1 LIEAD
6 RPPREGPDSWRETT
20 PPSFFQ
26 RKKKG
31 VKRFII
37 KRILLMGVTL
47 LGLTIVVFLVS
58 RVAPGDP
65 ARLAAGPD
73 ATEEM
78 VQVISKEFGLDQPL
92 VVQYGKYI
100 QGLLQ
105 GNFGRSIRTRHEVR
119 EDIKTFLPATLEL
132 VLISIALATLLGI
145 LFGVLSA
152 VYQDTWIDHLLRFF
166 TVTGVAVPMFWLG
179 IMLQLLLASKI
190 HLLPI
195 GGRLD
200 TILQPPEGIT
210 HLFLIDSLVSGNG
223 RVFFN
228 ALAHILL
235 PAVVLSFPALASI
248 TRINRAE
255 MLEVLH
261 RDFILNEK
269 AQGISKRLILWKY
282 ALKNALIPTLTM
294 IGLRYGW
301 MLGGT
306 IVVEMVFDWPGIGNY
321 AVAAAVYS
329 DFQPVMAVTVVLGLN
344 FMIANLLVDLGYG
357 YLDPRV
363 RYE

>member
-1 LIEAD
+1 M
-6 RPPREGPDSWRETT
+6 
-20 PPSFFQ
+20 
-26 RKKKG
+26 
-31 VKRFII
+31 KRFII
-37 KRILLMGVTL
+37 KRLLLLGITL
-47 LGLTIVVFLVS
+47 LGLTIVVFIVS

-100 QGLLQ
+100 QGLFQ
-105 GNFGRSIRTRHEVR
+105 GNFGRSIRTRHEVWD
-119 EDIKTFLPATLEL
+119 DIKTFLPATVEL
-132 VLISIALATLLGI
+132 VLVSIALATFLGI

-152 VYQDTWIDHLLRFF
+152 VYRDTWIDHLLRFF

-179 IMLQLLLASKI
+179 IMLQLLLSAK
-190 HLLPI
+190 LQFLPI

-200 TILQPPEGIT
+200 TLLQPPEVIT
-210 HLFLIDSLVSGNG
+210 RLFLIDSLVTGNG
-223 RVFFN
+223 KVFIN
-228 ALAHILL
+228 SLSHILL
-235 PAVVLSFPALASI
+235 PAFVLCFPALASI
-248 TRINRAE
+248 ARINRAE

-269 AQGISKRLILWKY
+269 AQGISKQLIIRKY
-282 ALKNALIPTLTM
+282 ALKNALLPTLTM

-329 DFQPVMAVTVVLGLN
+329 DFQPVMGVTVVLGLN

>member
-1 LIEAD
+1 MKL
-6 RPPREGPDSWRETT
+6 
-20 PPSFFQ
+20 FLL
-26 RKKKG
+26 
-31 VKRFII
+31 KR
-37 KRILLMGVTL
+37 LLSMGITL
-47 LGLTIVVFLVS
+47 FGLTLVVFMIS

-65 ARLAAGPD
+65 AKLAAGPD

-78 VQVISKEFGLDQPL
+78 VQVIRKEFGLDKPL
-92 VVQYGKYI
+92 IVQYVTYVK
-100 QGLLQ
+100 GLAR
-105 GNFGRSIRTRHEVR
+105 GDFGRSIRTRHKVWD
-119 EDIKTFLPATLEL
+119 DIRGFLPATFEL
-132 VLISIALATLLGI
+132 IFTSIFFAILFGI

-152 VYQDTWIDHLLRFF
+152 VYRDTWIDHTTRVFS
-166 TVTGVAVPMFWLG
+166 VTGVAIPMFWLG
-179 IMLQLLLASKI
+179 IMLQLLLAAKF
-190 HLLPI
+190 HLLPL

-200 TILQPPEGIT
+200 TMMSPLPSLT
-210 HLFLIDSLVSGNG
+210 RFLLIDSLLSGNFG
-223 RVFFN
+223 VFKN
-228 ALAHILL
+228 AFAHLLL
-235 PAVVLSFPALASI
+235 PAFVLSFPALASI

-261 RDFILNEK
+261 KDFVLNEK
-269 AQGISKRLILWKY
+269 AQGISDRLIIGKY

-306 IVVEMVFDWPGIGNY
+306 ILVETVFDWPGIGNY

-329 DFQPVMAVTVVLGLN
+329 DFQPVLGVTVILGLN

-357 YLDPRV
+357 LLDPRV

>member
-1 LIEAD
+1 M
-6 RPPREGPDSWRETT
+6 
-20 PPSFFQ
+20 
-26 RKKKG
+26 
-31 VKRFII
+31 KRFVI
-37 KRILLMGVTL
+37 KRLLLMGVTL
-47 LGLTIVVFLVS
+47 LGLTIVVFVVS

-100 QGLLQ
+100 RGLLQ
-105 GNFGRSIRTRHEVR
+105 GNFGRSIRTRHEVWD
-119 EDIKTFLPATLEL
+119 DIKRFLPATVEL
-132 VLISIALATLLGI
+132 VLVSISLATLLGL

-152 VYQDTWIDHLLRFF
+152 VYRDTWIDHILRFF

-179 IMLQLLLASKI
+179 IMLQLLLAAKL
-190 HLLPI
+190 HFLPI

-200 TILQPPEGIT
+200 TILQPPEAVT
-210 HLFLIDSLVSGNG
+210 RLFLIDSLIAGNG
-223 RVFFN
+223 KVFFN

-248 TRINRAE
+248 ARINRAE

-269 AQGISKRLILWKY
+269 AQGVSKGLIIRKY